1 MSLSFFFSIEI
12 SVTWLISVEEG
23 YTEMVNILCAL
34 FQDLWNK

>member
-1 MSLSFFFSIEI
+1 MNSSFFSSEI

-23 YTEMVNILCAL
+23 YAKVVNIVCAL